1 MVMMQA
7 KLINDITDLA
17 WLSRAFDTDVKK
29 QVFNEVSKDWRTME
43 EIEERFGE
51 EGVRALKFFEKVRMV
66 ETRWTMTQNG
76 KAKKEYHAFYT
87 AFHINVMTSID
98 MIRDVFSIVLM
109 DDKKFKE
116 IEEKIYEF
124 IGDDGELSREVEREF
139 SFSPVQMRC
148 IVKRSEKLEYRG
160 MKIERYEEAKSY

>member
-1 MVMMQA
+1 MMQA

-43 EIEERFGE
+43 DIEEKFGE
-51 EGVRALKFFEKVRMV
+51 EGAKALKFFEKVRMV

-87 AFHINVMTSID
+87 AFHINV
-98 MIRDVFSIVLM
+98 
-109 DDKKFKE
+109 
-116 IEEKIYEF
+116 
-124 IGDDGELSREVEREF
+124 
-139 SFSPVQMRC
+139 
-148 IVKRSEKLEYRG
+148 
-160 MKIERYEEAKSY
+160 